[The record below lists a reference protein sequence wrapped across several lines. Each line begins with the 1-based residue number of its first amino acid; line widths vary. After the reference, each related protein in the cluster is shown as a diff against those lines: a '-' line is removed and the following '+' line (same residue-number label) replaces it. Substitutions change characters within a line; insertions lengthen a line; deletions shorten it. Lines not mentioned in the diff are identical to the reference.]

1 MFSEL
6 VDVRE
11 NGLVNIDQELLS
23 ILLKDRTTN
32 KNIIWATDMYEER
45 GNQYLSNSQITISA
59 ITGYYGQ
66 VIKPRAKK
74 SKKEQT
80 LRSRA
85 KAEVFTPSWICNEQ
99 NNIVDDNWFGYPNVF
114 NIPRKNGWK
123 TNEKKI
129 VFPKDKTWID
139 YVKSIRLEISC
150 GEAPYLV
157 SRYDSVTG
165 EIIPTHS
172 RIGLLDRKFRIINE
186 NAITNEEWNEYV
198 EIAYKSIY
206 GYEWQGDSLLIA
218 RENLLYTYTDYY
230 YERYNKKPSLDKV
243 KKIAEIISWNIFQ
256 MDGMKFVIPNSCKNE
271 EVVVAQL
278 NLFGEEEKE
287 KIECYGCKK
296 NNFKKHNGMYSKIM
310 NWNTKRTK
318 LFYKLVEEG
327 SKNER

>member
-66 VIKPRAKK
+66 VIKPRVKK

-80 LRSRA
+80 LRSRT

-99 NNIVDDNWFGYPNVF
+99 NNIVDDNWFEYSNVF
-114 NIPRKNGWK
+114 NIPYKNGWK

-165 EIIPTHS
+165 EIIPNHS

-186 NAITNEEWNEYV
+186 NVITDEEWNEYV

-230 YERYNKKPSLDKV
+230 YERYNKKPSLDEV

-271 EVVVAQL
+271 VKIDYTI
-278 NLFGEEEKE
+278 FGTEET

-296 NNFKKHNGMYSKIM
+296 DNYNYHNGIYAKIM
-310 NWNTKRTK
+310 NWETNRQIKFISLLKGRK
-318 LFYKLVEEG
+318 
-327 SKNER
+327 

>member
-11 NGLVNIDQELLS
+11 NGLINIDQELLS

-45 GNQYLSNSQITISA
+45 GNQYLFNSQITISA
-59 ITGYYGQ
+59 ITGYHGQ
-66 VIKPRAKK
+66 VIKPRTKK

-99 NNIVDDNWFGYPNVF
+99 NNIVDDNWFGYSNVF
-114 NIPRKNGWK
+114 NIPHKNGWK

-129 VFPKDKTWID
+129 VFTKGKTWKD

-230 YERYNKKPSLDKV
+230 YERYNKNNVLTFGTDVISPS
-243 KKIAEIISWNIFQ
+243 S
-256 MDGMKFVIPNSCKNE
+256 
-271 EVVVAQL
+271 
-278 NLFGEEEKE
+278 
-287 KIECYGCKK
+287 
-296 NNFKKHNGMYSKIM
+296 
-310 NWNTKRTK
+310 RTK
-318 LFYKLVEEG
+318 DILYG
-327 SKNER
+327 S

>member
-6 VDVRE
+6 VDVKE
-11 NGLVNIDQELLS
+11 NGLVNIDQELLC

-32 KNIIWATDMYEER
+32 KNIIWATDMYEEK
-45 GNQYLSNSQITISA
+45 GNQYLSNSEITINA

-66 VIKPRAKK
+66 IIKPRTKK
-74 SKKEQT
+74 SKKEQM
-80 LRSRA
+80 LRSRE

-114 NIPRKNGWK
+114 NIPHKNGWK
-123 TNEKKI
+123 TNGNKI
-129 VFPKDKTWID
+129 MFCKDKNWID

-165 EIIPTHS
+165 EIIPTHN
-172 RIGLLDRKFRIINE
+172 RIGLLDRKLRIINE
-186 NAITNEEWNEYV
+186 NAITDEEWNEYV

-230 YERYNKKPSLDKV
+230 YERYNKKPSLDEV

-271 EVVVAQL
+271 VIIDYTI
-278 NLFGEEEKE
+278 FGTEETR
-287 KIECYGCKK
+287 IECHGCKK
-296 NNFKKHNGMYSKIM
+296 DNYNYHNGIYVKIM
-310 NWNTKRTK
+310 NWETNRQVKFISLLKGRK
-318 LFYKLVEEG
+318 
-327 SKNER
+327 

>member
-6 VDVRE
+6 VDVKE
-11 NGLVNIDQELLS
+11 NVLVNIDQELLS
-23 ILLKDRTTN
+23 ILLKDRTTK
-32 KNIIWATDMYEER
+32 KNIIWATDMYEEK
-45 GNQYLSNSQITISA
+45 GNQYLSNSQITINA

-66 VIKPRAKK
+66 VIKPRTKK
-74 SKKEQT
+74 SKKERM
-80 LRSRA
+80 LRSRE

-99 NNIVDDNWFGYPNVF
+99 NNIVDDSWFGYQNVF
-114 NIPRKNGWK
+114 NTSHKNGWK

-129 VFPKDKTWID
+129 VFSKDKTWID

-186 NAITNEEWNEYV
+186 NAITDEEWNEYV

-206 GYEWQGDSLLIA
+206 GYEWKGDSLLIA

-230 YERYNKKPSLDKV
+230 YERYNKKPSLDEV

-271 EVVVAQL
+271 VKIDYTI
-278 NLFGEEEKE
+278 FGTEET
-287 KIECYGCKK
+287 KIECHGCKK
-296 NNFKKHNGMYSKIM
+296 DNYNYHNGIYAKIM
-310 NWNTKRTK
+310 NWETNRQIKFISLLKGRK
-318 LFYKLVEEG
+318 
-327 SKNER
+327 

>member
-6 VDVRE
+6 VDVKE
-11 NGLVNIDQELLS
+11 NGLVNIDQELLC

-32 KNIIWATDMYEER
+32 KNIIWATDMYEEK
-45 GNQYLSNSQITISA
+45 GNQYLSNSEITINA

-66 VIKPRAKK
+66 IIKPRTKK
-74 SKKEQT
+74 SKKEQM
-80 LRSRA
+80 LRSRE

-99 NNIVDDNWFGYPNVF
+99 NNIVDDNWFGYQNVF
-114 NIPRKNGWK
+114 NISHKNGWK
-123 TNEKKI
+123 TNENRI
-129 VFPKDKTWID
+129 IFCNDKNWID

-165 EIIPTHS
+165 EIIPTYN

-186 NAITNEEWNEYV
+186 NAITDEEWNEYV
-198 EIAYKSIY
+198 EMAYKSIY

-230 YERYNKKPSLDKV
+230 YERYNKKPSLDEV

-271 EVVVAQL
+271 VKIDYTI
-278 NLFGEEEKE
+278 FGTEET
-287 KIECYGCKK
+287 KIECHGCKK
-296 NNFKKHNGMYSKIM
+296 DNYNYHNGIYVKIM
-310 NWNTKRTK
+310 NWETNRQVKFISLLKGRK
-318 LFYKLVEEG
+318 
-327 SKNER
+327 